1 MFNNIS
7 CKSRHFTVYHS
18 QLKLNHRSI
27 ADRKNHIGIIIQQ
40 AGHLQYTNDN
50 SDHDHNNKINPSYF
64 AQTAFKK

>member
-1 MFNNIS
+1 LQIPSFYGVPQS
-7 CKSRHFTVYHS
+7 VKVKPPKR
-18 QLKLNHRSI
+18 R
-27 ADRKNHIGIIIQQ
+27 DRKNHIGIIIQQ